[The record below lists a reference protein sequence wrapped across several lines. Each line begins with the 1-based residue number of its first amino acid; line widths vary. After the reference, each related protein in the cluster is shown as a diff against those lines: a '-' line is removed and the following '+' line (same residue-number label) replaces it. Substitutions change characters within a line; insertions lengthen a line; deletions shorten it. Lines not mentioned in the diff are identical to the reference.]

1 MKIMVT
7 GYSGSG
13 KSTICRK
20 LQDRTSFPPFT
31 WTPFSF
37 CRDGRFGPRR
47 GSSASSRPFSTSI
60 PMVG

>member
-13 KSTICRK
+13 KSTTAADPK
-20 LQDRTSFPPFT
+20 TATSFPPFT